1 MVYSIYFALI
11 TYLRFIIECVV
22 PKTFGTTHAR
32 ALNKNLNIKNK
43 FIIKLKIM
51 NQEEIMAVLPHSEAE
66 AKSLRDIAQAMGL
79 ETSSYASW
87 IKAERCL
94 SRQTSFLLRFSCST
108 THYR

>member
-1 MVYSIYFALI
+1 
-11 TYLRFIIECVV
+11 
-22 PKTFGTTHAR
+22 
-32 ALNKNLNIKNK
+32 
-43 FIIKLKIM
+43 
-51 NQEEIMAVLPHSEAE
+51 MAVLSHSEAE

-94 SRQTSFLLRFSCST
+94 SRQTSFLLRFLCST